1 MSNKPACRRY
11 HEELYHYNHNH
22 DKKTGRF
29 TSGKGA
35 GVVLGG
41 KFATLRKNR
50 EIGIELADGK
60 KLYSDKS
67 LKSDGTALDLDNKKK
82 TENKKSDTKS
92 TSDNNNQ
99 QQNNNGQKNNQQQ
112 NNQNNNGQKNN
123 KQQNN
128 QNNNGQQQNSPTGTA
143 LKKSG
148 ELAGQASS
156 FLATM
161 RRDTANESV
170 RHLDVSRMTDKE
182 MNDFINRK
190 ALEKRY
196 KTALAEDADIGRS
209 NIEKF
214 LTYGGA
220 ILTMGA
226 TVASIAVAIHQ
237 LNS

>member
-11 HEELYHYNHNH
+11 HEELYHYNYNH

-50 EIGIELADGK
+50 EIGIELADGR

-82 TENKKSDTKS
+82 TEKKKVDTKS

-99 QQNNNGQKNNQQQ
+99 QQNNNSQQKNDQQRNNQQN
-112 NNQNNNGQKNN
+112 NNQNNNGQNN
-123 KQQNN
+123 S
-128 QNNNGQQQNSPTGTA
+128 NGQQQNNATATA

-156 FLATM
+156 FLGTM

>member
-1 MSNKPACRRY
+1 MSTKPACRRY

-29 TSGKGA
+29 TSGKGI

-41 KFATLRKNR
+41 KFITARKNR
-50 EIGIELADGK
+50 ETGIELADGRK
-60 KLYSDKS
+60 VYSDKS
-67 LKSDGTALDLDNKKK
+67 LESSGSPLDLDEKKK
-82 TENKKSDTKS
+82 SSDKKKENKSSSS
-92 TSDNNNQ
+92 TNNDQNNNNNQ
-99 QQNNNGQKNNQQQ
+99 QNNNQNNNSQKNNQQQ
-112 NNQNNNGQKNN
+112 NNNS
-123 KQQNN
+123 
-128 QNNNGQQQNSPTGTA
+128 QQQNSATGTA

-161 RRDTANESV
+161 RRDNANESV

-196 KTALAEDADIGRS
+196 RAALAEDADVGRS
-209 NIEKF
+209 NIERF

-226 TVASIAVAIHQ
+226 TAASIAVAIHQ